1 MICME
6 YSKDALEVLN
16 LMQRKDFKNISKNE
30 VINLASKLGELNPE
44 VARDIIAQFPEV
56 VTLLNN
62 TVSEYKSVLEEIIRS
77 DDSSTDTYY
86 EINKKGIDSV
96 EKSRSDFKDLTIKV
110 LDDFS
115 KATNDPNLT
124 INDKIEILNNE
135 TKILKLIQEHDKEAF
150 EEQKYYENKA
160 YEKDSEKKQFN
171 WKILGTASVAVI
183 SLVGVGVAAL
193 SGSDFKIKLPNK
205 N

>member
-1 MICME
+1 ME

-96 EKSRSDFKDLTIKV
+96 EKSRSDFKDLAIKV

-124 INDKIEILNNE
+124 INDKI
-135 TKILKLIQEHDKEAF
+135 
-150 EEQKYYENKA
+150 
-160 YEKDSEKKQFN
+160 
-171 WKILGTASVAVI
+171 
-183 SLVGVGVAAL
+183 
-193 SGSDFKIKLPNK
+193 
-205 N
+205 